1 MNLISTFALALAMS
15 TDAFA
20 AAVAQGAALHRPRFR
35 EALRAGL
42 IFGVIEAITPLVGWA
57 IGHAAVAYV
66 RQWDHWIAFG
76 LLGGL
81 GLLMI
86 KEGLE
91 APEALEERPSR
102 HSFRKLVATGLAT
115 SLDAMA
121 VGVGLAF
128 ADVDIVLTAIAI
140 GVATLVMVT
149 VGVMVGRVLG
159 AVVGKRAEVF
169 GGLVLIGIGS
179 LILYEHLSGAA

>member
-1 MNLISTFALALAMS
+1 MNLFSTLLLALAMS

-35 EALRAGL
+35 EALRIGL

-57 IGHAAVAYV
+57 IGHVAVAYV

-81 GLLMI
+81 GLMMI
-86 KEGLE
+86 KEGFETPQLV
-91 APEALEERPSR
+91 AQRSSR
-102 HSFRKLVATGLAT
+102 HSFWRLATTGLAT

-128 ADVDIVLTAIAI
+128 AKVDIVRTAIAI
-140 GVATLVMVT
+140 GLATLVMVT
-149 VGVMVGRVLG
+149 LGVMIGRLLG

-179 LILYEHLSGAA
+179 LILYEHLNGAG